1 MRRQIIEGR
10 GIPKHPQPFPTAVR
24 VGNMV
29 FSSAIG
35 GQDAATG
42 ALPEDPASQVRNA
55 FGHVESI
62 MAQAGGSLADI
73 GKIVVY
79 LRDKK
84 DRALINDVWTSIFP
98 DERDRP
104 VRHTVTADLPPNLFV
119 QLEFIGMLANA

>member
-35 GQDAATG
+35 GQDPVTG
-42 ALPEDPASQVRNA
+42 VLPDDPQAQVHNA
-55 FGHVESI
+55 FGHLESI
-62 MAQAGGSLADI
+62 MAQAGGSMGDI

-84 DRALINDVWTSIFP
+84 DRALVNDVWVSVFP

-104 VRHTVTADLPPNLFV
+104 VRHTVTTELPPNLFV
-119 QLEFIGMLANA
+119 QLEFIGVLAGT

>member
-35 GQDAATG
+35 GQDPATG

-104 VRHTVTADLPPNLFV
+104 VRHTVTADLPSDLFV
-119 QLEFIGMLANA
+119 QLEFIGVLANA